1 MPTIA
6 EYEAWK
12 AGKQANEAGKA
23 NIVLSQPFPTEPD
36 QFAADTMLA
45 REAGDILGNPVPM
58 SLVQETG
65 TRSVFEQIIA
75 EKKRS
80 TVLTQSPRLSE
91 WLRAPDNAA
100 VARDNL
106 EGLSWWE
113 TFAGATGNAVVERGG
128 MRVQQSYFQWL
139 AEGAAQRAGDAE
151 RSFGDIYAEERG
163 NVGPIGNVLDNAVG
177 PIGDLWNAGSRVV
190 QSRLAD
196 MFGGDQEQAAAYYQQ
211 QVGLLGEKIAATPM
225 SPGAENVRGM
235 IGALEPTGDIGQDFA
250 NFMGVVA
257 SDPAGFT
264 AFLAETAAETAPTL
278 AAAFGA
284 GAATRNPSVFAGV
297 LGGGSYLQERY
308 LAPAELLAE
317 RGIDISTPEGALA
330 AVTDPDL
337 MREAA
342 ERGEIRGL
350 IIGALD
356 TISGGVAGETLARNP
371 VLNMVLQSLVQAAFG
386 GGGEAAAQV
395 ASGQQFSIS
404 DVLIEGLAEFVTA
417 PIEVGGMA
425 ATSVREAMEKA
436 PAAEAHAATLTEM
449 SQRAAADPVRNR
461 MPDAFRDY
469 LRAAMVNT
477 GAENLFV
484 PADQF
489 VQYFQGSG
497 VDPFELADQLTGMS
511 RADVEMAAET
521 GGVVKIP
528 TATWA
533 ADMAGGEHDQF
544 IISNSTFAPDAMTA
558 QEAAEFNARAQDALQ
573 EAWEEAEA
581 LRIEA
586 DELRQVYDIE
596 RETLVSSLR
605 AAGRAPDVAQAEALP
620 MVEFRRVMAERMGLT
635 PEEFAARYPLPQVQG
650 ERPEGLDPKN
660 VDELTRTLAEARNR
674 RAVGLEK
681 RGPSLLEFIG
691 DYGGII
697 DPGGEL
703 RARDAATIRRPGKK
717 TLKLERGGARAVG
730 DMLGFNGGGK
740 KYGFDDVALAAIEAG
755 YLADDPV
762 ALEFQ
767 QAVAEGREVPDI
779 GRALLDA
786 IDRELRG
793 EAEYAGAAV
802 EVEDGLASVEEYLA
816 GLGLSLDDADADIRA
831 ALEGQGREYGQPG
844 VENMVVQHNL
854 SAANLLHA
862 DKMRGLA
869 VPSVAISNVDYP
881 LDSFGEIT
889 LLGGS
894 DLIDPRKD
902 SASKVFDADVYSPRY
917 PTVRYKVAS
926 KPFDKVWKR
935 LGDVSAELGHVL
947 SGEIDHSEV
956 ERKGLEA
963 FRDSSAVQ
971 LQFLRDTGRPIDL
984 PQQSA
989 KTTYLTKAPEIAEFV
1004 GEYTTPYEVMQ
1015 NPDAVAAI
1023 GRAIDMEVA
1032 IVLDARG
1039 EGFTADEVRG
1049 WYYDKDGDIRRN
1061 VIDAIQQEIRVSK
1074 RPGVDRSA
1082 ARQALR
1088 EAVQPVAAE
1097 FAAWVEGEFGSVLAG
1112 ETIETQTASGNWK
1125 YLPHTLDNVVKVLR
1139 RKLRDGEGWNYGV
1152 ASIRSNVANQFKSI
1166 SAIKAARDKLIPSDA
1181 MQALKDESS
1190 DEFSALAGV
1199 MEGYAK
1205 HKIGF
1210 GFLDAFSEHLK
1221 EVAERGVRALD
1232 QYYDGLGDEQKQAV
1246 VAFLDKLAN
1255 MPTEYFEAKI
1265 QRAVDIS
1272 EFKAAVIPSDADK
1285 AVRDVLL
1292 YARVPVVE
1300 YDSSKPGARA
1310 AAIRQASGEH
1320 RLLFQSAVPTDPTQ
1334 TPAFREWFGDSKVVD
1349 AEGKPLVVYH
1359 GTGHKF
1365 EAFDPNARAATEG
1378 GMVLADAGVRP
1389 FFFSNRQEVAADFA
1403 GGDADYVMPVY
1414 LSIKNPLVIEAG
1426 GLGWEQFD
1434 DQIVAAAK
1442 GGVYDGVILRNL
1454 NDSMFGDME
1463 NPVSDVFAAF
1473 EPTQI
1478 KSVNNRGTFDPAD
1491 PRILYQSTP
1500 ENPRWSGDGKDP
1512 TEWEGDTLSWKL
1524 NDNER
1529 RWLAGTDDADQ
1540 FLVDGGELILGPD
1553 EIGQFSELV
1562 RENEAAQGRGSVPL
1576 RFRTYFQA
1584 DAGFTG
1590 GGRGSIQ
1597 FPSAG
1602 ISNGETLVSLFQ
1614 KADLSTFLH
1623 ESGHYFLTVMQ
1634 DAASLDPEGAIAKEF
1649 EAVKQW
1655 WRDNA
1660 EAVARDAGSN
1670 VTADDVRNAID
1681 NGTSGDAA
1689 KDMAIDTGMQEQ
1701 FARATEAYMLEG
1713 KAPSPS
1719 LRQAFEKFRAWL
1731 VSIYKTMRG
1740 LNVNVTDE
1748 LRGVFDRMLAT
1759 DAEIAEARQ
1768 DIGADVAL
1776 TAADLGMTDEQFQ
1789 NFLRLRDQAKAD
1801 ASAKLLAETMA
1812 PIKRAQEQWFKD
1824 ERKKVREDVERNTN
1838 AQPVYRAMEWMGNRR
1853 WLGDDAPEAM
1863 PDIRF
1868 SKDVLVNRYGA
1879 GVLDTLPRGKFTV
1892 YAVDGGLDPDD
1903 AAGWFG
1909 FPSGDAMVKAMER
1922 APNRK
1927 ELIEAETD
1935 KVMRERHGD
1944 VLRDGRA
1951 EQEAMEAVHT
1961 DSRGRELATEL
1972 QALNAVAGLDRGLTA
1987 KDAREMARRT
1997 LSGMRTR
2004 DAVNAG
2010 RFLAAERKA
2019 AQEVARLTGTVTRD
2033 KMWMDRARRRVETQ
2047 ARGAVREQDG
2057 AQALSLPVDAA
2068 NQNTAR
2074 FNEDAA
2080 KLVEAKRRQL
2090 LNHALYSEALAI
2102 SNEVEKAE
2110 RLAARLAKAIQR
2122 RRSQKGK
2129 QTISND
2135 SLDAIAEILERYDFR
2150 KMSGPAEQRR
2160 GALNRY
2166 LESMVDQG
2174 RENEVAIPR
2183 KVLMDA
2189 ARTPYKT
2196 LLVDDLRGVVDTL
2209 KNLESTGR
2217 RWQALVIAGK
2227 EREINAAIDTIT
2239 GSLKNNVGVKPAAWV
2254 DAGWQ
2259 KAAGKGINQYLATFT
2274 TASTV
2279 IRHMD
2284 GREDLGP
2291 VYELLK
2297 ADIDN
2302 AAYTEREMRE
2312 TAANQI
2318 EALYSV
2324 YSEDEQREMAVSK
2337 AVPALGGQS
2346 FSKWHLIS
2354 MALNMGNAGNLHRLT
2369 NKKARQHLTPQQ
2381 VEVVKGLLDKRDWD
2395 FVQSVWDYL
2404 DTYRPMIEER
2414 QKRTTG
2420 VSPEWVEATA
2430 VETPHGTYRGGYYPI
2445 KYARDQGGAST
2456 PSLDGDNDII
2466 QSMKLG
2472 SYAKAATKNGHLE
2485 ARVANVQQ
2493 SLLLD
2498 VGVIGQHTNEVIHDL
2513 AFSESIVNSW
2523 RLLNDQRVSD
2533 ALLDAGMQE
2542 QHEALK
2548 LWLKDVAVGQVF
2560 ASDVLSRTMRTL
2572 RSGFTVSRLAFN
2584 VGTALLQPTGLMQS
2598 AVVVGKKN
2606 LASAIT
2612 QYMRDP
2618 VAATNEVIGRS
2629 RIMGERRKVFQKD
2642 LMDMVAET
2650 SVSAPTASRFR
2661 KFMDR
2666 YAVPASLSLMQ
2677 YTQYYVVD
2685 VPTWMAAYSKGMTQF
2700 DGNQTR
2706 AAQYADMTLNRVQG
2720 SGLWSE
2726 RSNIERGTLSSTLRQ
2741 NAFVTLFTT
2750 LGSYFFAKMN
2760 LLMERTNALRAEPVT
2775 VGAAMGYAFDVALLL
2790 AGEAAVMKL
2799 TGMAIEAATGGGD
2812 DEGEDENLAMYLG
2825 AESLKVLAAGLP
2837 GIRDG
2842 VSVFQG
2848 FSGGTYASLLDL
2860 MARPAQQAAQ
2870 GEFDAALVKS
2880 FVNLGGVVGRLPAAQ
2895 ANRVIDAFARQ
2906 ADGQDV
2912 APMEFLL
2919 GRPR

>member
-23 NIVLSQPFPTEPD
+23 NIVLSQPFPSEPD

-58 SLVQETG
+58 SLVQDTG

-308 LAPAELLAE
+308 LAPSELLAE

-425 ATSVREAMEKA
+425 ASSVREAMTKA

-449 SQRAAADPVRNR
+449 AQRAAADPVRNR

-703 RARDAATIRRPGKK
+703 RARDAAQVRRPGKK

-793 EAEYAGAAV
+793 EASYAGQAV

-831 ALEGQGREYGQPG
+831 ALEGAQQYNKPVRVDNSGTMLSRAQQKAEERVAEINRLNPQLSNKITIKWVDGSADPTQANVDGAHGGFQITISRSSSNPDATVIHELRHIIDSLLGSATLTRTLEFLRKSGDDVYAELRAYLKQARDDGRIPSDTYEITSETKTDAEVAGSVIAAYFNDREGLMAVAPELVELLDGMDAGKYASVVEPMPAAIEGQGREYGQVS
-844 VENMVVQHNL
+844 VEQ
-854 SAANLLHA
+854 A
-862 DKMRGLA
+862 
-869 VPSVAISNVDYP
+869 
-881 LDSFGEIT
+881 
-889 LLGGS
+889 
-894 DLIDPRKD
+894 
-902 SASKVFDADVYSPRY
+902 
-917 PTVRYKVAS
+917 
-926 KPFDKVWKR
+926 
-935 LGDVSAELGHVL
+935 
-947 SGEIDHSEV
+947 
-956 ERKGLEA
+956 
-963 FRDSSAVQ
+963 
-971 LQFLRDTGRPIDL
+971 
-984 PQQSA
+984 
-989 KTTYLTKAPEIAEFV
+989 
-1004 GEYTTPYEVMQ
+1004 
-1015 NPDAVAAI
+1015 
-1023 GRAIDMEVA
+1023 RAIDMPVEMPADPLFAEAVA
-1032 IVLDARG
+1032 NTPGASITDDGLLIDLVRFQKPEQEGSTSVRTGVFYLPVGSSNARHYKAG
-1039 EGFTADEVRG
+1039 GQPG
-1049 WYYDKDGDIRRN
+1049 QWYGGGVKVQG
-1061 VIDAIQQEIRVSK
+1061 QTLLK
-1074 RPGVDRSA
+1074 RPLFVKGATGGKAPEAAYDALKGKGAGKKLNDAARSA
-1082 ARQALR
+1082 ATAPAHMKEEVVYQFLEEFGADANMAWEIIENSKQGNQLTYALQENVVAHAVR
-1088 EAVQPVAAE
+1088 EAGYDAVIGHSKAKGAPVISE
-1097 FAAWVEGEFGSVLAG
+1097 VFDVREIDYPTPG
-1112 ETIETQTASGNWK
+1112 ETA
-1125 YLPHTLDNVVKVLR
+1125 TLHPDF
-1139 RKLRDGEGWNYGV
+1139 G
-1152 ASIRSNVANQFKSI
+1152 RSYNQS
-1166 SAIKAARDKLIPSDA
+1166 P
-1181 MQALKDESS
+1181 Q
-1190 DEFSALAGV
+1190 
-1199 MEGYAK
+1199 
-1205 HKIGF
+1205 
-1210 GFLDAFSEHLK
+1210 HL
-1221 EVAERGVRALD
+1221 
-1232 QYYDGLGDEQKQAV
+1232 
-1246 VAFLDKLAN
+1246 F
-1255 MPTEYFEAKI
+1255 T
-1265 QRAVDIS
+1265 
-1272 EFKAAVIPSDADK
+1272 
-1285 AVRDVLL
+1285 
-1292 YARVPVVE
+1292 
-1300 YDSSKPGARA
+1300 
-1310 AAIRQASGEH
+1310 
-1320 RLLFQSAVPTDPTQ
+1320 PTDPTQ
-1334 TPAFREWFGDSKVVD
+1334 TPEFKSWFGDSKVVRPD
-1349 AEGKPLVVYH
+1349 GKPLVVFH
-1359 GTGHKF
+1359 GGVEGIEQF
-1365 EAFDPNARAATEG
+1365 ESSSWRYRDLMVGEARDKIVNANFFTKDRSVAETYRAKIDGYSYRDTDPVGQTYE
-1378 GMVLADAGVRP
+1378 
-1389 FFFSNRQEVAADFA
+1389 
-1403 GGDADYVMPVY
+1403 VY
-1414 LSIKNPLVIEAG
+1414 LSLQNPLTVDWKGKRFTTGDPNKLIEQAKAG
-1426 GLGWEQFD
+1426 GHDGLLVTNVVD
-1434 DQIVAAAK
+1434 DYRQKAK
-1442 GGVYDGVILRNL
+1442 PTTIYVT
-1454 NDSMFGDME
+1454 
-1463 NPVSDVFAAF
+1463 FAS
-1473 EPTQI
+1473 EQI

-1491 PRILYQSTP
+1491 PRILFQSTP

-1584 DAGFTG
+1584 DAGFPG
-1590 GGRGSIQ
+1590 GGRGAIQ
-1597 FPSAG
+1597 FPGAG

-1634 DAASLDPEGAIAKEF
+1634 DAASLDPEGAIAREF
-1649 EAVKQW
+1649 ETVKQW

-1660 EAVARDAGSN
+1660 DAVARDAGN
-1670 VTADDVRNAID
+1670 TVTADDVRNAID

-1759 DAEIAEARQ
+1759 DQEIAEARQ

-1812 PIKRAQEQWFKD
+1812 PIKRAQEKWFKD
-1824 ERKKVREDVERNTN
+1824 ERARVRQDVERNTN

-1853 WLGDDAPEAM
+1853 WLGEDAPEAM

-1868 SKDVLVNRYGA
+1868 SKDVLVSRYGA

-1892 YAVDGGLDPDD
+1892 YAVEGGLDPDD

-1909 FPSGDAMVKAMER
+1909 FSSGDAMVKAMER

-2047 ARGAVREQDG
+2047 ARGAVRDQDG

-2217 RWQALVIAGK
+2217 RWQALIIAGK

-2297 ADIDN
+2297 SDIDN

-2354 MALNMGNAGNLHRLT
+2354 MALNIGNAGNLHRLT

-2381 VEVVKGLLDKRDWD
+2381 VDVVKGLLDKRDWD

-2650 SVSAPTASRFR
+2650 SVAAPTASRF
-2661 KFMDR
+2661 KKLMDR

-2700 DGNQTR
+2700 DGNQQR

-2726 RSNIERGTLSSTLRQ
+2726 RSNIERGTLSSTVRQ

-2775 VGAAMGYAFDVALLL
+2775 AGAAMGYAFDVALLL

-2825 AESLKVLAAGLP
+2825 GESLKVLAAGLP

-2860 MARPAQQAAQ
+2860 MVRPAQQAAQ

>member
-36 QFAADTMLA
+36 QFAADAMFA
-45 REAGDILGNPVPM
+45 REASAVVGNPVPM
-58 SLVQETG
+58 SLVQDPG
-65 TRSVFEQIIA
+65 SRSVFEQIIA

-113 TFAGATGNAVVERGG
+113 TFAGATGNAVIERGG
-128 MRVQQSYFQWL
+128 MRVQQSYYQWL

-151 RSFGDIYAEERG
+151 RSFGDIYAEERA
-163 NVGPIGNVLDNAVG
+163 NVGPVGNVLDNAIG

-211 QVGLLGEKIAATPM
+211 QVGIIGEKIAAMPM
-225 SPGAENVRGM
+225 SPGAEKIRAQ
-235 IGALEPTGDIGQDFA
+235 IGALEPSGDVVQDLTAFL
-250 NFMGVVA
+250 GVA
-257 SDPAGFT
+257 TSDLAGFT
-264 AFLAETAAETAPTL
+264 AFLAETAAETAPVL
-278 AAAFGA
+278 AAGIGA
-284 GAATRNPSVFAGV
+284 GVVSRNPAVGAGV

-308 LAPAELLAE
+308 LAPSELLAE

-395 ASGQQFSIS
+395 ASGQQFNIS

-425 ATSVREAMEKA
+425 ASSVREAMTKA
-436 PAAEAHAATLTEM
+436 PAAEQHAVTLTEM
-449 SQRAAADPVRNR
+449 ATRAAADPVRNR

-469 LRAAMVNT
+469 LRTAMANT
-477 GAENLFV
+477 GAESLYI

-489 VQYFQGSG
+489 VEYFQGAG

-521 GGVVKIP
+521 GGSVKIP

-558 QEAAEFNARAQDALQ
+558 QEAAEFNARAQEALQ

-586 DELRQVYDIE
+586 ESLRAIYDQERDELIGR
-596 RETLVSSLR
+596 LR
-605 AAGRAPDVAQAEALP
+605 AAGRATDVATAEALP

-691 DYGGII
+691 EYGGII

-703 RARDAATIRRPGKK
+703 RARDAATVKRGRGKK
-717 TLKLERGGARAVG
+717 TLRLERGGARAVG
-730 DMLGFNGGGK
+730 DMFGLTGGGK
-740 KYGFDDVALAAIEAG
+740 AYGFDDVARAAIEAG

-762 ALEFQ
+762 ALEWQ
-767 QAVAEGREVPDI
+767 QAMREGREVPDI

-793 EAEYAGAAV
+793 EAQYAGQAV
-802 EVEDGLASVEEYLA
+802 EVEDGLASIEEYLA
-816 GLGLSLDDADADIRA
+816 GLGLSLDDGDEAIRAAIAGAQQYDRPMQAKPQGSILARAQQRAEERIAEINRLNPQLSNKITIRWVDGSADPTQSNVDGAHGGFQITISRQSKNPDATVIHELRHIIDSLLGSATLTRTLEFMRKGGDDVYQALRTYLKQARDDGRIPPDTYEITSDTQVDAEVAGSVLAAYFNDREGLLAVAPELVELLDGMDAQRYAPAVEPMSEA
-831 ALEGQGREYGQPG
+831 ALEGQGREYGQG
-844 VENMVVQHNL
+844 
-854 SAANLLHA
+854 
-862 DKMRGLA
+862 A
-869 VPSVAISNVDYP
+869 V
-881 LDSFGEIT
+881 
-889 LLGGS
+889 
-894 DLIDPRKD
+894 
-902 SASKVFDADVYSPRY
+902 ASMADVQAIAADAGVTLDVSETDERI
-917 PTVRYKVAS
+917 TVSRIVAS
-926 KPFDKVWKR
+926 KKGEGAGSRVMAALTAYADATGKQIALTPSGDFGGTVSRLRQFYKR
-935 LGDVSAELGHVL
+935 LGF
-947 SGEIDHSEV
+947 V
-956 ERKGLEA
+956 ENKGRNKDFGTRETMIREPNA
-963 FRDSSAVQ
+963 
-971 LQFLRDTGRPIDL
+971 GRSYN
-984 PQQSA
+984 QSH
-989 KTTYLTKAPEIAEFV
+989 L
-1004 GEYTTPYEVMQ
+1004 
-1015 NPDAVAAI
+1015 
-1023 GRAIDMEVA
+1023 
-1032 IVLDARG
+1032 
-1039 EGFTADEVRG
+1039 FT
-1049 WYYDKDGDIRRN
+1049 
-1061 VIDAIQQEIRVSK
+1061 
-1074 RPGVDRSA
+1074 
-1082 ARQALR
+1082 
-1088 EAVQPVAAE
+1088 
-1097 FAAWVEGEFGSVLAG
+1097 
-1112 ETIETQTASGNWK
+1112 
-1125 YLPHTLDNVVKVLR
+1125 
-1139 RKLRDGEGWNYGV
+1139 
-1152 ASIRSNVANQFKSI
+1152 
-1166 SAIKAARDKLIPSDA
+1166 
-1181 MQALKDESS
+1181 
-1190 DEFSALAGV
+1190 
-1199 MEGYAK
+1199 
-1205 HKIGF
+1205 
-1210 GFLDAFSEHLK
+1210 
-1221 EVAERGVRALD
+1221 
-1232 QYYDGLGDEQKQAV
+1232 
-1246 VAFLDKLAN
+1246 
-1255 MPTEYFEAKI
+1255 
-1265 QRAVDIS
+1265 
-1272 EFKAAVIPSDADK
+1272 
-1285 AVRDVLL
+1285 
-1292 YARVPVVE
+1292 
-1300 YDSSKPGARA
+1300 
-1310 AAIRQASGEH
+1310 
-1320 RLLFQSAVPTDPTQ
+1320 PTDPTAS
-1334 TPAFREWFGDSKVVD
+1334 PAFREWFGDSKVVD
-1349 AEGKPLVVYH
+1349 EQGKPLVVYH
-1359 GTGHKF
+1359 GGVEGIEQF
-1365 EAFDPNARAATEG
+1365 ESSSWRYRDFMVGEARDKIVNANFFAKDRSVAETYRAKIDGYSYRDTDPVGQTYE
-1378 GMVLADAGVRP
+1378 
-1389 FFFSNRQEVAADFA
+1389 
-1403 GGDADYVMPVY
+1403 VY
-1414 LSIKNPLVIEAG
+1414 LSLQNPLTVDWGGQRFTTGDPTKLIEQAKAG
-1426 GLGWEQFD
+1426 GHDGLLVTNVVD
-1434 DQIVAAAK
+1434 DYRQKAKPTTIYVAF
-1442 GGVYDGVILRNL
+1442 
-1454 NDSMFGDME
+1454 SSE
-1463 NPVSDVFAAF
+1463 
-1473 EPTQI
+1473 QI
-1478 KSVNNRGTFDPAD
+1478 KSVNNRGTFDPND
-1491 PRILYQSTP
+1491 PRIL
-1500 ENPRWSGDGKDP
+1500 N
-1512 TEWEGDTLSWKL
+1512 
-1524 NDNER
+1524 
-1529 RWLAGTDDADQ
+1529 
-1540 FLVDGGELILGPD
+1540 
-1553 EIGQFSELV
+1553 
-1562 RENEAAQGRGSVPL
+1562 
-1576 RFRTYFQA
+1576 QA
-1584 DAGFTG
+1584 DSGFTG

-1597 FPSAG
+1597 FPVG
-1602 ISNGETLVSLFQ
+1602 GVNQGETLVSLFQ

-1623 ESGHYFLTVMQ
+1623 ESGHYFLTVLQ
-1634 DAASLDPEGAIAKEF
+1634 DAASLDPASPLAGEF
-1649 EAVKQW
+1649 ETIKAW

-1660 EAVARDAGSN
+1660 DAVARDAGN
-1670 VTADDVRNAID
+1670 GVTADDVRNAID

-1689 KDMAIDTGMQEQ
+1689 KDLAIDTGMQEQ
-1701 FARATEAYMLEG
+1701 FARATEAYLMEG

-1759 DAEIAEARQ
+1759 DAEIAQARQ

-1776 TAADLGMTDEQFQ
+1776 TAADLGMTDEQYE
-1789 NFLRLRDQAKAD
+1789 NFIKLRDQAKAD

-1812 PIKRAQEQWFKD
+1812 PIRRAREKWFKD
-1824 ERKKVREDVERNTN
+1824 ERKKVHADVERNTN
-1838 AQPVYRAMEWMGNRR
+1838 AQPVYRAIEWMGNRR
-1853 WLGDDAPEAM
+1853 WLGEDAPEGL

-1868 SKDVLVNRYGA
+1868 SKDVLVERYGE
-1879 GVLDTLPRGKFTV
+1879 GVLSTLPRGQQTV

-1909 FPSGDAMVKAMER
+1909 FSSGDAMVKAMER

-1927 ELIEAETD
+1927 DLIEAETD

-1944 VLRDGRA
+1944 VLRDGSV

-2004 DAVNAG
+2004 DAMNAG

-2019 AQEVARLTGTVTRD
+2019 GQEVARLTGTVTREG
-2033 KMWMDRARRRVETQ
+2033 MWMDRARRRVETQ

-2057 AQALSLPVDAA
+2057 AAALSLPVEQA
-2068 NQNTAR
+2068 NATTQR

-2080 KLVEAKRRQL
+2080 RLVEAKRRQL

-2102 SNEVEKAE
+2102 TAEVEKAE
-2110 RLAARLAKAIQR
+2110 RLASRLSKAIQR
-2122 RRSQKGK
+2122 RRAQKGK

-2150 KMSGPAEQRR
+2150 RMSGPAEQRR

-2166 LESMVDQG
+2166 LESMVEQG

-2183 KVLMDA
+2183 KVLTDA
-2189 ARTPYKT
+2189 AKVPYKT

-2209 KNLESTGR
+2209 RNLESTGR
-2217 RWQALVIAGK
+2217 RWQKLIIAGK
-2227 EREINAAIDTIT
+2227 EREIAAAIDTIT

-2254 DAGWQ
+2254 EAGWQ
-2259 KAAGKGINQYLATFT
+2259 KTAGKGIKQYLATFT

-2312 TAANQI
+2312 KAAEQI
-2318 EALYSV
+2318 DALYSV
-2324 YSEDEQREMAVSK
+2324 YSEEEQREMAVMR
-2337 AVPALGGQS
+2337 AVPALGGRS
-2346 FSKWHLIS
+2346 FSKWNLIA

-2404 DTYRPMIEER
+2404 DTYRPMIDER

-2430 VETPHGTYRGGYYPI
+2430 VETPVGTYRGGYYPI
-2445 KYARDQGGAST
+2445 KYAREQGGAST

-2560 ASDVLSRTMRTL
+2560 ASDVLSRSLRTL

-2618 VAATNEVIGRS
+2618 VGATNEVIGRS

-2650 SVSAPTASRFR
+2650 NISAPTSSRFK

-2666 YAVPASLSLMQ
+2666 YAVPASLALMQ

-2700 DGNQTR
+2700 DGNQER

-2726 RSNIERGTLSSTLRQ
+2726 RSNIERGTLSSTVRQ

-2775 VGAAMGYAFDVALLL
+2775 AGAAFGYAFDVALLL
-2790 AGEAAVMKL
+2790 AGEAAVLKL
-2799 TGMAIEAATGGGD
+2799 SSMAVEAALGGGD
-2812 DEGEDENLAMYLG
+2812 DEGEDENLAMYLS
-2825 AESLKVLAAGLP
+2825 AEGLKVLAAGLP
-2837 GIRDG
+2837 LIRDG
-2842 VSVFQG
+2842 VSVYQG

-2860 MARPAQQAAQ
+2860 VVRPAQQASQ